1 MTALFTETDVRC
13 LAVAPPRI
21 SKGIHSAL
29 VIPPPIAAT
38 FVVGPENRAL
48 LELFHPDSITN
59 LADRSPVVLV
69 GASGTGKTT
78 MAASLLGCWLQEE
91 PARKLTLTSA
101 IEFSRALTR
110 AIKSDDMQRFRQLHR
125 ECDGLLIDNVH
136 ELAGKPVAQEEF
148 LATIDALSSQGRCVI
163 ATSTE
168 LPMMLSGLL
177 RSLQSRL
184 SAGLSVVLQPP
195 GKEARYLL
203 LKQIAE
209 HAGLGIEPD
218 LLQPIMDAE
227 DGERTAVELKGIL
240 IRWSHQLRLNP
251 TASVRPAKAVDRIL
265 DSANAPSVSPHDIV
279 KVVCKEVGIA
289 MDQLIGPSRKSS
301 TVRARGLAMLL
312 IRQLT
317 SESYESIGAFF
328 SGRDHTTVMHACKKT
343 ESELSSDIEL
353 CRIHDRIRLRFRRS
367 R

>member
-1 MTALFTETDVRC
+1 MTALITETEVRC
-13 LAVAPPRI
+13 LAVAPPRAG
-21 SKGIHSAL
+21 KGTHTAL
-29 VIPPPIAAT
+29 IVPQPLAAT
-38 FVVGPENRAL
+38 FVAGPENRSL

-78 MAASLLGCWLQEE
+78 MAASLLACWLQED
-91 PARKLTLTSA
+91 PSRKLTLTSA
-101 IEFSRALTR
+101 VEFSRALTR

-136 ELAGKPVAQEEF
+136 ELAGKPVAQDEF
-148 LATIDALSSQGRCVI
+148 LATLDALSSQGRVVV
-163 ATSTE
+163 ATSSE
-168 LPMMLSGLL
+168 LPLMLSGLL

-184 SAGLSVVLQPP
+184 SAGLSVVLHPP

-203 LKQIAE
+203 LKQIAQQ
-209 HAGLGIEPD
+209 AALGIAPE

-227 DGERTAVELKGIL
+227 DEERTAVELKGIL

-251 TASVRPAKAVDRIL
+251 TVSSRPNKAVDHIL
-265 DSANAPSVSPHDIV
+265 DSSNSPSVSPQEIV
-279 KVVCKEVGIA
+279 KSVCKEVGIA
-289 MDQLIGPSRKSS
+289 IDQLKGPSRKSS
-301 TVRARGLAMLL
+301 TVRARGLAMFL

-343 ESELSSDIEL
+343 EVELSSDVEL
-353 CRIHDRIRLRFRRS
+353 CRIHDRIRQRFRRS